1 MDNIKNVPKMNKKTI
16 MILIGVLVIIVA
28 LIVISSSKKDVGTQV
43 PEAGQTNNEQA
54 ADVNQPGEQ
63 ATNTPA
69 APGSPAA
76 SAAAV
81 EELKEARV
89 VVPGANPISKDNVVL
104 TQTGEVAQ
112 NNLIPMA
119 PGAPQQTAPV
129 SKDQVPASAVKLDV
143 SSAGFS
149 TKEFTVKPGAPV
161 TLSVSSI
168 DTSTHVFMFDEF
180 TLSAVAIGVGP
191 GETRAITFNAPSKPG
206 DYTFRCDVPGHGGRG
221 EVGKMIVK

>member
-1 MDNIKNVPKMNKKTI
+1 MDNIKNVPKMSTKTI
-16 MILIGVLVIIVA
+16 TIIIGILVIVVA
-28 LIVISSSKKDVGTQV
+28 LIVIFSNKDDGAQTPETSQTGTEQQ
-43 PEAGQTNNEQA
+43 PTNG
-54 ADVNQPGEQ
+54 QPGQQ

-69 APGSPAA
+69 APVSPAD
-76 SAAAV
+76 SAMATQ
-81 EELKEARV
+81 ELKEARV

-129 SKDQVPASAVKLDV
+129 SKDQIPASAVKLDV
-143 SSAGFS
+143 SAAGFS
-149 TKEFTVKPGAPV
+149 PSEFTVKPGAPV

-168 DTSTHVFMFDEF
+168 DASTHVFMFDEF
-180 TLSAVAIGVGP
+180 GLSAVAIGVGP
-191 GETRAITFNAPSKPG
+191 GETRAITFNAPTKVG